1 MRHFYPAE
9 PNCLLARSCFN
20 TRSNSWPEGALKM
33 PEMCVHYTTMH
44 GWTNNTRVTACGSS
58 LALPATRGRSTTQG
72 CFMKYTHT
80 NTHTAKYVH
89 TEWYLMDN
97 KRFTQLF
104 FFCAR
109 SSLSQSISQGFTHC
123 TALCHRSS
131 LFNCLLSFH
140 VHAIIL
146 KPSIFS
152 SPLKFFYLLCLPCC
166 NTNSH
171 FSRRFISSIR
181 APPNTSLSNT
191 GSPQWQTGE
200 ELFLLT
206 DEEVFYLMRKV
217 FIKKL
222 KDWPCLTAWFY
233 TCGMRRSS
241 WVILFLCD
249 GCVDSHSGRLG
260 SPLSWSLIS
269 ICCQKTGPAR
279 TSAHAWAFTHTHE
292 HTFKI
297 TLLF

>member
-1 MRHFYPAE
+1 MDGQITLVSPPVAAAWPCQRLEVDLPHRDVSWNVLTQIHTQQSMCTLNDTWWTISGS
-9 PNCLLARSCFN
+9 PNSSSFALAAHSH
-20 TRSNSWPEGALKM
+20 SPSHK
-33 PEMCVHYTTMH
+33 V
-44 GWTNNTRVTACGSS
+44 S
-58 LALPATRGRSTTQG
+58 
-72 CFMKYTHT
+72 
-80 NTHTAKYVH
+80 
-89 TEWYLMDN
+89 
-97 KRFTQLF
+97 
-104 FFCAR
+104 
-109 SSLSQSISQGFTHC
+109 HC

-140 VHAIIL
+140 VHVIIL

-152 SPLKFFYLLCLPCC
+152 SPLKFFYLLCPPCC

-222 KDWPCLTAWFY
+222 KDWPCLIAWFY